1 MLSVLVP
8 ATSSRLTS
16 LDAVKRE
23 LSISGTSDDA
33 RLLAYIDQASA
44 VIADYLG
51 RPLGRETVAETL
63 RLSAASETIMLSRW
77 PVVSV
82 TSVVEDGVTLAA
94 TDYEIDRSFA
104 HRLFDDE
111 RARWPAVKVILTY
124 VAGYDLPDGVAPAI
138 ERAATQLVVAMNA
151 SRGRDPSLRSE
162 SVEGVG
168 AQSWLDPRNGGG
180 PLPDGVVAL
189 LNPYREVIV

>member
-63 RLSAASETIMLSRW
+63 RLSASSEVIMLSRW

-82 TSVVEDGVTLAA
+82 TSVVEDGATLAA

-104 HRLFDDE
+104 YRLFDDE
-111 RARWPAVKVILTY
+111 RARWPAVKVVLTY

-138 ERAATQLVVAMNA
+138 ERAATQLIVAMNA

-162 SVEGVG
+162 SVEGIG
-168 AQSWLDPRNGGG
+168 SQSWLDPHNGGG

>member
-1 MLSVLVP
+1 MLAVLVP
-8 ATSSRLTS
+8 ATSSRLTT

-23 LSISGTSDDA
+23 LAIAGTSEDA

-51 RPLGRETVAETL
+51 RPLGQETVRETL
-63 RLSAASETIMLSRW
+63 RLSASSEVIMLSRW

-82 TSVVEDGVTLAA
+82 SSVIEDGATLAA
-94 TDYEIDRSFA
+94 ADYEIDRSFA
-104 HRLFDDE
+104 YRLFDDE
-111 RARWPAVKVILTY
+111 RASWPAVKIAITY
-124 VAGYDLPDGVAPAI
+124 VAGYDLPGSVPAAI
-138 ERAATQLVVAMNA
+138 ERAAMQLVTSMNSA
-151 SRGRDPSLRSE
+151 RGRDPSLRSE
-162 SVEGVG
+162 SVDGVG
-168 AQSWLDPRNGGG
+168 SQSWLDPRNGGG

>member
-1 MLSVLVP
+1 MISVLVP
-8 ATSSRLTS
+8 ATSSRLTT
-16 LDAVKRE
+16 LEAVKRE
-23 LSISGTSDDA
+23 LSIAGTSEDA

-51 RPLGRETVAETL
+51 RTLARETVAETL
-63 RLSAASETIMLSRW
+63 RLQTSAEVIKLTRW

-82 TSVVEDGVTLAA
+82 SRVVEDGETLVAA
-94 TDYEIDRSFA
+94 DYEIDRSFIY
-104 HRLFDDE
+104 RLLSDE
-111 RARWPAVKVILTY
+111 RARWPAAKIVITY
-124 VAGYDLPDGVAPAI
+124 VAGYDLPSGVPSAI
-138 ERAATQLVVAMNA
+138 GRAATQLVVAMNA
-151 SRGRDPSLRSE
+151 SRGRDPALRSE

-168 AQSWLDPRNGGG
+168 SQSWLDPRNGGG

>member
-1 MLSVLVP
+1 MLSILVP
-8 ATSSRLTS
+8 ATSSRLTT

-23 LSISGTSDDA
+23 LSITGTSEDA

-51 RPLGRETVAETL
+51 RPLGQETVRETL
-63 RLSAASETIMLSRW
+63 RLSASSEVIMLSRW
-77 PVVSV
+77 PVASVS
-82 TSVVEDGVTLAA
+82 SVVEDGATLVAA
-94 TDYEIDRSFA
+94 DYEIDRSFA
-104 HRLFDDE
+104 YRLLNDE
-111 RARWPAVKVILTY
+111 RASWPAVKIALTY
-124 VAGYDLPDGVAPAI
+124 VAGYDLPHGVPAAI

-151 SRGRDPSLRSE
+151 SRGRDPALRSE

-168 AQSWLDPRNGGG
+168 SQSWLDPRNGGG
-180 PLPDGVVAL
+180 PLPDGVVTL

>member
-63 RLSAASETIMLSRW
+63 RLSASSEVIMLSRW

-82 TSVVEDGVTLAA
+82 TSIVEDGATLAA
-94 TDYEIDRSFA
+94 ADYEIDRSFA
-104 HRLFDDE
+104 YRLFDDE
-111 RARWPAVKVILTY
+111 RARWPAVKVVLTY

-162 SVEGVG
+162 SIEGIG
-168 AQSWLDPRNGGG
+168 SQSWLDPRNGGG
-180 PLPDGVVAL
+180 PLPGGVVAL

>member
-82 TSVVEDGVTLAA
+82 TSVVEDGETLVAA
-94 TDYEIDRSFA
+94 DYEIDRSFA
-104 HRLFDDE
+104 YRLFDDE
-111 RARWPAVKVILTY
+111 RARWPAVKVVLTY

-162 SVEGVG
+162 SIEGIG
-168 AQSWLDPRNGGG
+168 SQSWLDPRNGGG
-180 PLPDGVVAL
+180 PLPGGVVAL

>member
-63 RLSAASETIMLSRW
+63 RLSASSEVIMLSRW

-94 TDYEIDRSFA
+94 TDYEIDRSFIY
-104 HRLFDDE
+104 RLLSDE
-111 RARWPAVKVILTY
+111 RARWPAAKIVITY
-124 VAGYDLPDGVAPAI
+124 VAGYDLPSGVPSAI

-151 SRGRDPSLRSE
+151 SRGRDPALRSE
-162 SVEGVG
+162 SVEGIG
-168 AQSWLDPRNGGG
+168 SQSWLDPRNGGG